1 MKKTA
6 KQIMTASVVA
16 AITIS
21 NMNSV
26 IVHAAPSRRVTSVLP
41 QAGFTYALGDNQ
53 VSLSTLQNSIDEE
66 SGSDKGASKKSG
78 KSGSHGDSST
88 ISKSV
93 ADKIELSSAVTDAT
107 PNASNITS
115 SLLRDILNATGSVS
129 GDEAE
134 GEEQS
139 QDETEAS
146 NVDNLVVA
154 KAEGY
159 VNIRD
164 NPSETNGEKI
174 GKLYDKSVG
183 TLIEEKDGW
192 YKIKSG
198 DVTGWVKAQFCMIG
212 QEAADYAQEVATQMG
227 TIKTEEGVL
236 KTRKGPG
243 TDTDVMGY
251 VSSAEEVII
260 LGEEDDSEGRKWYKI
275 SMEEGDVFICAD
287 YVKPWL
293 DYKVA
298 ESNDAEKK
306 RLAEEKAKTDAN
318 KKAASKN
325 TSDKAVKDGYKSAA
339 SYTTETSSIGSAV
352 AEFAKQFVG
361 NPYVYGG
368 TSLTNGADCSGFVMS
383 VYQNFGVS
391 LPHSSAADRTQGA
404 AVDGLANAQPGDI
417 VCYSGHVAI
426 YIGGGQIVHASTAKT
441 GIKIQLTNPREV
453 GADRVVD
460 AVAAYDLYGGPLIV
474 IDYGTATT
482 YDYVTAD
489 GVFAGGVTAP
499 GIRISAAALW
509 RDAAKLPEIA
519 IAKPDNII
527 GKDTISSMQ
536 AGLIHGRIGETE
548 YVIEKIKEE
557 AGESDMKV
565 IATGG
570 LGKLISENT
579 DKIQIYDAN
588 LTLKGLK
595 LVYDKEINR

>member
-139 QDETEAS
+139 RDETEAS

-227 TIKTEEGVL
+227 TVKTEEGVL
-236 KTRKGPG
+236 KTRKEPG
-243 TDTDVMGY
+243 TDADVMGY
-251 VSSAEEVII
+251 VAPDEQVII
-260 LGEEDDSEGRKWYKI
+260 LAEEEDSSGQKWYKI
-275 SMEEGDVFICAD
+275 SMEEGDVYICAE

-325 TSDKAVKDGYKSAA
+325 TSDKAVGKDYKSAA

-391 LPHSSAADRTQGA
+391 LPHSSSADRTQGA

-441 GIKIQLTNPREV
+441 GIKISN
-453 GADRVVD
+453 ADYRKVL
-460 AVAAYDLYGGPLIV
+460 AVR
-474 IDYGTATT
+474 
-482 YDYVTAD
+482 
-489 GVFAGGVTAP
+489 
-499 GIRISAAALW
+499 RIL
-509 RDAAKLPEIA
+509 
-519 IAKPDNII
+519 
-527 GKDTISSMQ
+527 
-536 AGLIHGRIGETE
+536 
-548 YVIEKIKEE
+548 
-557 AGESDMKV
+557 
-565 IATGG
+565 
-570 LGKLISENT
+570 
-579 DKIQIYDAN
+579 
-588 LTLKGLK
+588 
-595 LVYDKEINR
+595 